1 MLDTLW
7 GNIFR
12 HRLKGEERIIDS
24 LRAIPIFGE
33 LSDREL
39 RIVEKLVYIRRYADG
54 EAIFGA
60 GDPSLGMY
68 IVKAGSVHIVRDI
81 PGAQPKLIAVLT
93 AGDFFGEMGLID
105 DGPRSASAFAY
116 GATETIGFFKP
127 ELMSLTSRQP
137 QLGLKIFLRVAKTL
151 SARLRETHQE
161 LDEHFR
167 KHEKEPDLVRDN
179 PP

>member
-39 RIVEKLVYIRRYADG
+39 RIVEKLVYIRRYAAG

-68 IVKAGSVHIVRDI
+68 IVKAGSVQIVRDI

-105 DGPRSASAFAY
+105 DGPRSASAFAC

-151 SARLRETHQE
+151 SSRLRETHQA

-167 KHEKEPDLVRDN
+167 KHERKPDFVHDN

>member
-1 MLDTLW
+1 MFDTLW

-12 HRLKGEERIIDS
+12 HRLKGKERIIDC

-39 RIVEKLVYIRRYADG
+39 RMVEKLVYIRRYADG

-68 IVKAGSVHIVRDI
+68 IVKTGSVHIVRDI
-81 PGAQPKLIAVLT
+81 PGAKPKLIGVLT
-93 AGDFFGEMGLID
+93 AGDFFGEMGLIED
-105 DGPRSASAFAY
+105 TPRSASALAY
-116 GATETIGFFKP
+116 GATEMIGFFKP

-137 QLGLKIFLRVAKTL
+137 QLGLKIFLNVAKTL
-151 SARLRETHQE
+151 SARLRQTHQE

-167 KHEKEPDLVRDN
+167 KHEKEPDLVYDN
-179 PP
+179 PA